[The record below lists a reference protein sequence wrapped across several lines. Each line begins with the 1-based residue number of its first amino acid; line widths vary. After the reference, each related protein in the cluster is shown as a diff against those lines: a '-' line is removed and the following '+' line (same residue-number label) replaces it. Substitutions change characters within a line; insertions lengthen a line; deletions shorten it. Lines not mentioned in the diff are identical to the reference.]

1 MLKSKFQIVNFHP
14 LFTVPKKRC
23 CISPIAYNN
32 DAYNCS
38 LIVSLVILSL
48 ALNYMDTCS

>member
-1 MLKSKFQIVNFHP
+1 MFRLLISYLQDNSNLKKG
-14 LFTVPKKRC
+14 RC
-23 CISPIAYNN
+23 IPPIAYNN

-48 ALNYMDTCS
+48 ALNYMDTYS